1 MFLQVL
7 ILCSKYRLAPVPP
20 PLPAL
25 VDTTE
30 TSRNLHFDFKV
41 MVEIFITKQIWK
53 IRACYF
59 LFAISIINYG
69 LSKKANFG
77 LHIYLI
83 RIIALFPSM

>member
-53 IRACYF
+53 IRATFCLLYLQLITDF
-59 LFAISIINYG
+59 L
-69 LSKKANFG
+69 KK
-77 LHIYLI
+77 
-83 RIIALFPSM
+83 RILAYIFT